1 MIPKKLYKSN
11 WWGRLHS
18 YDNGIW
24 IFEIPIDKNYYLKC
38 EGYVTTEIF
47 RKLIS
52 EVPMFY
58 TKKKV
63 EIKDSYTSRPFCT
76 MKILGAWTNEFT
88 IPTNQPHNPTGKN
101 TILQ

>member
-1 MIPKKLYKSN
+1 
-11 WWGRLHS
+11 
-18 YDNGIW
+18 
-24 IFEIPIDKNYYLKC
+24 
-38 EGYVTTEIF
+38 
-47 RKLIS
+47 
-52 EVPMFY
+52 MFY